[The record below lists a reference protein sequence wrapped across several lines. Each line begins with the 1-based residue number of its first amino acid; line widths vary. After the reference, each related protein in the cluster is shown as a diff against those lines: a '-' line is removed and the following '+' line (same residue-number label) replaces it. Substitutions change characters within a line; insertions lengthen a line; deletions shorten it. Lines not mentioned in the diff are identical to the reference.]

1 LHYAR
6 GVFGL
11 HFRKTHFWV
20 GTLGTKEQSNEIN
33 NLTRNITWNI
43 IKRGGT
49 LQDIMTSC
57 HFVWLRQAGLKRRL
71 QPVLYIFG
79 KADWIKKT
87 RPKPGLLN
95 LSG

>member
-1 LHYAR
+1 MAGFFLPSR
-6 GVFGL
+6 L
-11 HFRKTHFWV
+11 CRKYRELV
-20 GTLGTKEQSNEIN
+20 VSDALAPLGEVSEA
-33 NLTRNITWNI
+33 
-43 IKRGGT
+43 
-49 LQDIMTSC
+49 DIMTSC